1 MMPAEQSPHFSAI
14 QGSAMPAQF
23 RNPGQ
28 REWDIPLG
36 PVGIGAM
43 AIVGGAAFTH
53 LQVAWRISAM
63 RSQLD
68 QY

>member
-1 MMPAEQSPHFSAI
+1 
-14 QGSAMPAQF
+14 MPAQF